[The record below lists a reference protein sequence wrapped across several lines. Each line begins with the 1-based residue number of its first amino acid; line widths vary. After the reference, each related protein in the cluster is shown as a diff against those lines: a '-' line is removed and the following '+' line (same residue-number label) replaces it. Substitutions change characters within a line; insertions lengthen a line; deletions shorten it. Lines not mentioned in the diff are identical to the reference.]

1 MKKCYQCGNNGMFP
15 MVDGNVLCLD
25 CYNKFVQTNKTVIE
39 MLHSQINALHRQANM
54 ITGIPFEI
62 PYPEPVHQHINT
74 GNIDINNGIVL
85 KDSQVGMVNTGVINN
100 INGQLHN
107 LVNSGNA
114 ELAEKV
120 KDFSEKVISSEALTD
135 EQKDEI
141 IKLLN
146 QVLEERKSK
155 KPNINFIT
163 SLTTL
168 IGTLIGNIDKLES
181 LWKVIMSLIM
191 KLQ

>member
-1 MKKCYQCGNNGMFP
+1 MKKCYQCGNNGMFE
-15 MVDGNVLCLD
+15 MADGNILCLD
-25 CYNKFVQTNKTVIE
+25 CYNKFVQTNKTVVE

-54 ITGIPFEI
+54 ITGIPFEV

-74 GNIDINNGIVL
+74 GNIDINNGIIL

-107 LVNSGNA
+107 LVNSGNT
-114 ELAEKV
+114 ELAQKV
-120 KDFSEKVISSEALTD
+120 KDFSEQVIGSETLVD
-135 EQKDEI
+135 EKKDEI

-146 QVLEERKSK
+146 QILEERKSK
-155 KPNINFIT
+155 KPNINLIT
-163 SLTTL
+163 SLATL
-168 IGTLIGNIDKLES
+168 ISNIVVNIDKLEG
-181 LWKVIMSLIM
+181 LWKIVLSLIT

>member
-1 MKKCYQCGNNGMFP
+1 
-15 MVDGNVLCLD
+15 
-25 CYNKFVQTNKTVIE
+25 
-39 MLHSQINALHRQANM
+39 M
-54 ITGIPFEI
+54 ITGIPFEV

-85 KDSQVGMVNTGVINN
+85 KDSQVGMINTGVINN

-107 LVNSGNA
+107 LVNSGNT

-120 KDFSEKVISSEALTD
+120 KDFSEKVISSETLTD

-141 IKLLN
+141 IKILN
-146 QVLEERKSK
+146 QILEERKSK

-163 SLTTL
+163 SLATI
-168 IGTLIGNIDKLES
+168 IGNLIGNIDKLEGI
-181 LWKVIMSLIM
+181 WKVVLSLIT